1 MTAAFSQL
9 PGNLEAIAEQGL
21 YRSRRVIASPQGI
34 NLQIDGRNIINFCS
48 NDYLGLANHPVVVSA
63 FKNAADHYGVGSGSA
78 HLICGHSVAH
88 HALEE
93 ELAAF
98 TGRDRA
104 LLFSTGYMAN
114 TGVIS
119 ALLGRGD
126 SVFEDRLNHASLL
139 DGGMLSGARF
149 KRYAHA
155 DAENLNDHLKKATGN
170 KLIVTDGVFSMD
182 GDFAPLKALSLAA
195 KEGNAWL
202 MVDDAHGLGVIGERG
217 GGLLEYYGL
226 DQDDVPVL
234 MGTLGKGFGTFGA
247 FVAGSDTLI
256 ETLIQKART
265 YIYTT
270 ALPAAVA
277 EATRA
282 SLKIVI
288 AENWRRDKLKN
299 LADRFRLGAGQLGL
313 QLVNPIC
320 VKNSNHVGCVSD
332 RVSQQTEERATGLLS
347 TNLTEATSAIQP
359 VIIGDSQ
366 QALDISK
373 ALLKAGFLVSA
384 IRPPTVPKGSARLR
398 VTFSALHE
406 EQYVD
411 RLLDALDKAT
421 TRLKA
426 QCSDMLFSP

>member
-1 MTAAFSQL
+1 MTAVFSQL

-34 NLQIDGRNIINFCS
+34 NLQIDGRNIVNFCS
-48 NDYLGLANHPVVVSA
+48 NDYLGLANHPVVVNA
-63 FKNAADHYGVGSGSA
+63 FKAAVDHYGVGSGSA
-78 HLICGHSVAH
+78 HLICGHSEAH

-104 LLFSTGYMAN
+104 ILFSTGYMAN
-114 TGVIS
+114 IGVIS

-126 SVFEDRLNHASLL
+126 AVFEDRLNHASLL
-139 DGGMLSGARF
+139 DGGLLSGARF

-155 DAENLNDHLKKATGN
+155 DVENLNDHLKKATGK

-195 KEGNAWL
+195 KESNAWL
-202 MVDDAHGLGVIGERG
+202 MVDDAHGLGVIGEHG
-217 GGLLEYYGL
+217 GGLLDYYGL
-226 DQDDVPVL
+226 NQDVVPVL

-247 FVAGSDTLI
+247 FVAGSDALI

-288 AENWRRDKLKN
+288 AENWRRDKLKK
-299 LADRFRLGAGQLGL
+299 LADRFKLGTAQLGL
-313 QLVNPIC
+313 QSLE
-320 VKNSNHVGCVSD
+320 S
-332 RVSQQTEERATGLLS
+332 A
-347 TNLTEATSAIQP
+347 SAIQP
-359 VIIGDSQ
+359 IIIGDSQ
-366 QALDISK
+366 RAVDISN
-373 ALLKAGFLVSA
+373 ALLIEGFLVSA
-384 IRPPTVPKGSARLR
+384 IRPPTVPQGSARLR
-398 VTFSALHE
+398 VTISALHE
-406 EQYVD
+406 EQHVD

-426 QCSDMLFSP
+426 KG